1 MEKTRACVAVK
12 VGEFGHTSRTS
23 VPVEDAEFEF
33 DEGRDNF
40 ERVYSLAD
48 GNVSSALAKYT
59 TKTTRPDV
67 KLYLTPSQHAKQAQF
82 MALTSETWPGM
93 LAQARTNY
101 HKQKTFDG
109 PFVVHLLMYAANKVR
124 QGICRATPTR
134 IAEAAEAIDS
144 YLAERQDVR
153 VGDIARTH
161 WAISHTGQPDDA
173 GVTLPES
180 ATFRQMQHLDAMSAA
195 RHEGDREE
203 GVYRTLTLSL
213 NGSRDMQLTLNIEE
227 LRAVLQLPNYSL
239 IAEGLFSNF

>member
-82 MALTSETWPGM
+82 MALTSETPDQLPQAEDVRWPI
-93 LAQARTNY
+93 R
-101 HKQKTFDG
+101 
-109 PFVVHLLMYAANKVR
+109 
-124 QGICRATPTR
+124 RASPTR